1 MDINEKFIAIVDDS
15 KPMRSAITSHLA
27 NTNFQFIEA
36 VDGLDGIELV
46 KKYSGKISLLIID
59 LNMPK
64 LNGIEMMEELA
75 ANSIGN
81 DIPKILLTSEPPNE
95 FLSLKSRIPN
105 LKGWMVKPI
114 MEQKFIFVVNKI
126 LKDQE

>member
-15 KPMRSAITSHLA
+15 EPMRSAIASHLA

-36 VDGLDGIELV
+36 VDGRDGIELV

-64 LNGIEMMEELA
+64 LNGIEMMEKLA

-81 DIPKILLTSEPPNE
+81 DIPKILLINRRI
-95 FLSLKSRIPN
+95 LSRNTAGSFSIKYDGTHELRNPGS
-105 LKGWMVKPI
+105 
-114 MEQKFIFVVNKI
+114 
-126 LKDQE
+126 